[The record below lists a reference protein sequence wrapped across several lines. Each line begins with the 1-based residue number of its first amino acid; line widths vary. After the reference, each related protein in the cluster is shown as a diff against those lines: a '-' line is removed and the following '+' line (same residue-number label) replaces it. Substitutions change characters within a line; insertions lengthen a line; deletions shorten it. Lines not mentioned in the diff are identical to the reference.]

1 MKVKEYLQDLLL
13 MVKLNPKIE
22 EFDVIY
28 SSDDEGNDFK
38 PVIFSPTLME
48 VVDEK
53 DVNLNVKTDSK
64 NPNALCIN

>member
-1 MKVKEYLQDLLL
+1 MKVKDYLQDLLL

-53 DVNLNVKTDSK
+53 DVNLNVKTDSE

>member
-53 DVNLNVKTDSK
+53 DVNLNVKTDSE

>member
-1 MKVKEYLQDLLL
+1 MKVKEYLQTLVL

-22 EFDVIY
+22 EFDLIY

>member
-1 MKVKEYLQDLLL
+1 MKVKEYLQTLLL

-53 DVNLNVKTDSK
+53 DVNLNVKTDSE

>member
-1 MKVKEYLQDLLL
+1 MKVKEYLQTLVL
-13 MVKLNPKIE
+13 MVKLNPKME

-53 DVNLNVKTDSK
+53 DVNLNVKTDSE

>member
-1 MKVKEYLQDLLL
+1 MKVKDYLQDLLL

>member
-1 MKVKEYLQDLLL
+1 MKVKEYLQTLLL
-13 MVKLNPKIE
+13 MVKLNPKME

-53 DVNLNVKTDSK
+53 DVNLNVKTDSE